1 MSWREGLSKTSIG
14 RFGGY
19 DEDYNI
25 SEKGFLCFN
34 ATADRISIEDRMKTI
49 LGMFRLKKNFLVDI
63 SSVDWTTIIYNLKYE
78 QNGTL
83 VNKTTVYQS
92 LLSPGILFDI
102 EDNCFYWLSERSYQ
116 LMVYSYPLKKGV
128 VTRKSNALY
137 DINIDGKLT
146 APWILAFSNCS
157 GIPDIPLLFIF
168 QNQPVKIIAINDDY
182 KKYVFN
188 KKAGRV
194 IVMPVLGIDRLTN
207 EEVRLWRKELPSKII
222 NKCNFWS
229 RIMQTYPVKCKE
241 EYFVDEKKRTVRI
254 QNKFEYIAGENDWGI
269 KPVYI
274 APVSPVVY
282 HAKKYGYPVKFNKKI
297 VDINYPTRFGYY
309 TFAYS
314 NSVQYEIPLFE
325 HTNETILPVK
335 ISNDPQF
342 DILNKKLNVYLTHP
356 TLTFGGDN
364 TYNEM
369 NIQDVLH
376 NYRILSWA
384 TWSLDEQTRKRILKK
399 MAFGLKNMVKENYVQ
414 EIEPVSKRSYLREK
428 EIWAIVGGK
437 VTYDYE
443 WYNGMQLAGL
453 WAYTFFDND
462 SNSKKFITEK
472 WDIII
477 GLSNYYRIFNDWVTG
492 TFWTD
497 TTGEFLWMDGF
508 HYGWQGLIGLVRLS
522 KQIGNKQI
530 ELETEYMLAK
540 STLARW
546 CTFFLQEYV
555 SKHQYSYNQ
564 ENELSPDKI
573 MNEHIVGGFIAR
585 KGLVLCKYHNQGN
598 VISYFVPELFL
609 LYNDYPEI
617 MDKLHYG
624 QYKLLPQDCPD
635 WNTNFTKYIEQGLN
649 DQSLRKE
656 NNQDLAWAH
665 FYFLDSH
672 LFIRALLFRE
682 PLTKLMSY
690 TDSLTGPVIES
701 YLVGT
706 HPVVIFPTDIKF
718 CGNEWDE
725 KTKTLT
731 IKFES
736 EIKKE
741 MIMKILT
748 DKKPKIIPENISYEY
763 NKKTK
768 LLKCRFITEKKVNEM
783 KFVF

>member
-1 MSWREGLSKTSIG
+1 
-14 RFGGY
+14 
-19 DEDYNI
+19 
-25 SEKGFLCFN
+25 
-34 ATADRISIEDRMKTI
+34 
-49 LGMFRLKKNFLVDI
+49 
-63 SSVDWTTIIYNLKYE
+63 
-78 QNGTL
+78 
-83 VNKTTVYQS
+83 
-92 LLSPGILFDI
+92 
-102 EDNCFYWLSERSYQ
+102 
-116 LMVYSYPLKKGV
+116 
-128 VTRKSNALY
+128 
-137 DINIDGKLT
+137 
-146 APWILAFSNCS
+146 
-157 GIPDIPLLFIF
+157 
-168 QNQPVKIIAINDDY
+168 
-182 KKYVFN
+182 
-188 KKAGRV
+188 
-194 IVMPVLGIDRLTN
+194 
-207 EEVRLWRKELPSKII
+207 
-222 NKCNFWS
+222 
-229 RIMQTYPVKCKE
+229 
-241 EYFVDEKKRTVRI
+241 
-254 QNKFEYIAGENDWGI
+254 
-269 KPVYI
+269 
-274 APVSPVVY
+274 
-282 HAKKYGYPVKFNKKI
+282 
-297 VDINYPTRFGYY
+297 
-309 TFAYS
+309 
-314 NSVQYEIPLFE
+314 
-325 HTNETILPVK
+325 
-335 ISNDPQF
+335 
-342 DILNKKLNVYLTHP
+342 
-356 TLTFGGDN
+356 
-364 TYNEM
+364 
-369 NIQDVLH
+369 
-376 NYRILSWA
+376 
-384 TWSLDEQTRKRILKK
+384 
-399 MAFGLKNMVKENYVQ
+399 MVKKNYVQ

-736 EIKKE
+736 DIKKE